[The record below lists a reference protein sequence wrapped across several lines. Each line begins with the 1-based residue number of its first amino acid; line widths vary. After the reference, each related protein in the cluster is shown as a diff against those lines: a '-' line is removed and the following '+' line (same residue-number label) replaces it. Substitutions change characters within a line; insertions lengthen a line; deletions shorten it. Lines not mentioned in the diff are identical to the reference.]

1 MERLDLPRI
10 GTIVIGGVGG
20 VTQAM
25 PSYPV
30 QIVIHEL
37 PEQTLEVVPSA
48 DEAWILLGRDLLNA
62 HRVLLDGPRLLVEL
76 HRG

>member
-30 QIVIHEL
+30 QIAIHEL
-37 PEQTLEVVPSA
+37 PEQALGVVSRA
-48 DEAWILLGRDLLNA
+48 DEAWVLLGRDLLNA
-62 HRVLLDGPRLLVEL
+62 HRLLLDGPRLLLEL
-76 HRG
+76 DSG